1 MAASTKKKYGK
12 DVPMS
17 SPETLLMRVPDRVLS
32 ESPKVSVINIG
43 FGVNIYRDALS
54 KETCQQHIDT
64 LNRELDGLGPYS
76 WLSPEPGRN
85 AIYFLTTEDFPPAED
100 KNSLELRAMH
110 DVVFTLIKQCI
121 EDYAASWK
129 IGINHYEPLSFAKYS
144 YPHNSFDYHIDD
156 SPDVPR
162 TVSAVVYLNDDY
174 IGGELNFSRLE
185 GLNIKPRTGDIIV
198 FPSNYLYEHES
209 KPVLEGTKYAVATF
223 THYKQREEKDHL

>member
-1 MAASTKKKYGK
+1 
-12 DVPMS
+12 MS
-17 SPETLLMRVPDRVLS
+17 SLETLLVRAPDRVLPESS
-32 ESPKVSVINIG
+32 EISVINVG
-43 FGVNIYRDALS
+43 FGVNIYRNALN
-54 KETCQQHIDT
+54 KEICQQHIET
-64 LNRELDGLGPYS
+64 LNSELDGSGPHS
-76 WLSPEPGRN
+76 WLPPEPGRN

-100 KNSLELRAMH
+100 KSSLALRDMH
-110 DVVFTLIKQCI
+110 DYVFKLIRKCI

-162 TVSAVVYLNDDY
+162 TVSAVVYLNEDY

-185 GLNIKPRTGDIIV
+185 GLNIKPKTGDIIV

-209 KPVLEGTKYAVATF
+209 KPVLEGAKYAVATF
-223 THYKQREEKDHL
+223 THLKQREEKDHL